1 MNNEAVY
8 DVAIAGAGLA
18 GLSASILLAQKG
30 YKIILIEKETF
41 PFHKVCG
48 EYISLESKEL
58 LLSLGLPLDEWN
70 LPVVNELSLSSPVGT
85 AIQQKLPLGGFGIS
99 RFKIDNEL
107 VKIARQQN
115 VTVLENTRVEKISFA
130 ENKFGIYTTQ
140 GTFTSLVCC
149 SAAGKRS
156 NLDVKM
162 RRRFTLQKPNALNNF
177 IGVKYHAVLDH
188 PRNNIALHNFK
199 NGYCGIAPIEDN
211 KTCICYLTNASNL
224 RENGSDI
231 EGMERNILHN
241 NPFLREAFRNAT
253 MLYEKPLVISQV
265 SFTRKE
271 QVLDHVL
278 MLGDAAGL
286 IAPLCGN
293 GMSMALFS
301 GKLAAECAD
310 KFLRNKSTRDQFER
324 EYALAWRKKFGRR
337 LMAGRIIQSL
347 FGREWITN
355 SIVVGLRNF
364 PRLVSWI
371 IRQTH
376 G

>member
-1 MNNEAVY
+1 MNNDTVY

-30 YKIILIEKETF
+30 HTVLLVEKETF

-70 LPVVNELSLSSPVGT
+70 LPLVNELLLSSPAGT
-85 AIQQKLPLGGFGIS
+85 MLQQQLPLGGFGIS
-99 RFKIDNEL
+99 RHKLDNEL
-107 VKIARQQN
+107 VKLARQQN
-115 VTVLENTRVEKISFA
+115 VTLLENTRVEKILFHDNQF
-130 ENKFGIYTTQ
+130 EINTTQ
-140 GTFTSLVCC
+140 GSFTARVCC

-162 RRRFTLQKPNALNNF
+162 KRRFTLQKPNALNNF
-177 IGVKYHAVLDH
+177 IGIKYHAVFEH

-224 RENGSDI
+224 RESGNDI
-231 EGMERNILHN
+231 AVMEKTILQH
-241 NPFLREAFRNAT
+241 NPFLREAFENAT

-265 SFTRKE
+265 SFDRKE
-271 QVLDHVL
+271 QVLDHVV

-301 GKLAAECAD
+301 GKLAAEAAD
-310 KFLRNKSTRDQFER
+310 KFLRNKVTRSEFEHQ
-324 EYALAWRKKFGRR
+324 YSLAWRKKFGRR
-337 LMAGRIIQSL
+337 LKAGRIIQSL

-355 SIVVGLRNF
+355 RVVGGLRNF
-364 PRLVSWI
+364 PGLVTWI